1 LITKSDQSSDYEK
14 ISSAINILAWVAK
27 GLLLKKD
34 PGGREICF
42 YLISKL
48 HSKEINSVIPK
59 AFSIIAEDDIFRLFS
74 KDSFASQKVL
84 FRQKFYVEII
94 PELISVY
101 GSLKSTSDQGGIQCL
116 LCISK
121 ILGSINSVSGL
132 VVFDQLIPLLL
143 VSLKLKDQELLKSV
157 LSTITHIMSEKP
169 EALKNELPT
178 LIDRIIEMLGSAENI
193 LMVRLLGVKALGD
206 FCGKFDTS
214 DLLIHKKKVLAVLG
228 KFIDDKK
235 RAVRKEAA
243 NSRSKWYLLTS
254 VMEK

>member
-1 LITKSDQSSDYEK
+1 MI
-14 ISSAINILAWVAK
+14 
-27 GLLLKKD
+27 G
-34 PGGREICF
+34 
-42 YLISKL
+42 
-48 HSKEINSVIPK
+48 
-59 AFSIIAEDDIFRLFS
+59 
-74 KDSFASQKVL
+74 
-84 FRQKFYVEII
+84 
-94 PELISVY
+94 
-101 GSLKSTSDQGGIQCL
+101 
-116 LCISK
+116 
-121 ILGSINSVSGL
+121 
-132 VVFDQLIPLLL
+132 
-143 VSLKLKDQELLKSV
+143 
-157 LSTITHIMSEKP
+157 IMSEKS